1 MQIIAVVV
9 AALAFASSASASVA
23 SPEYLARRSGSG
35 TKGEISGQSNGGSTV
50 RPRKSPHRNPL
61 G

>member
-23 SPEYLARRSGSG
+23 SPEYLARRSGAG

-50 RPRKSPHRNPL
+50 RPPCCT
-61 G
+61 